1 MIPSLRKKQRKD
13 VEISVVNMVD
23 VVFVLVIF
31 FVLTTTFTKETGI
44 DISKP
49 SAGSAKQ
56 LAKEPLMIV
65 VSKDG
70 AIYLNERQVDYTM
83 LGAIFRREAS
93 IDIDKSVVI
102 QTDIETDM
110 GVVVQI
116 LDECNLAGLKK
127 TSVSADRS

>member
-1 MIPSLRKKQRKD
+1 MIPSVRKRQRKD

-31 FVLTTTFTKETGI
+31 FVLTTTFNKETGV

-56 LAKEPLMIV
+56 LAKEPLLII
-65 VSKDG
+65 VSKG
-70 AIYLNERQVDYTM
+70 GVIYLNERQVDYAM
-83 LGAIFRREAS
+83 LGAVFRREAS
-93 IDIDKSVVI
+93 IDPDKSVVI

-110 GVVVQI
+110 GIVVQI
-116 LDECNLAGLKK
+116 LDECNMAGLKK
-127 TSVSADRS
+127 TSV